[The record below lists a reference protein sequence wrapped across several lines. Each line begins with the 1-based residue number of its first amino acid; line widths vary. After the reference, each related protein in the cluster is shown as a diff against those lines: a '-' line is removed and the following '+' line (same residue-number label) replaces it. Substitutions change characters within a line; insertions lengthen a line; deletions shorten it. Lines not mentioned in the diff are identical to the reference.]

1 MIFKGTISFLSL
13 PKNKID
19 IRGVTSSYTGTG
31 NEILR
36 KINSPLLTFQ
46 LDTRSV
52 GQIKEEIVEKEK
64 KNNDIFPCFMTAR
77 NGR

>member
-1 MIFKGTISFLSL
+1 MIFLGTISFLSF
-13 PKNKID
+13 PKNIID

-52 GQIKEEIVEKEK
+52 GQIKVEIVEKEK
-64 KNNDIFPCFMTAR
+64 NIDIFPCFMTAR
-77 NGR
+77 NRR

>member
-1 MIFKGTISFLSL
+1 MIIQGTISFLSL

-19 IRGVTSSYTGTG
+19 IRGATSSYTGTG

-46 LDTRSV
+46 LVTRSV

-64 KNNDIFPCFMTAR
+64 KTMTFFHVL
-77 NGR
+77 